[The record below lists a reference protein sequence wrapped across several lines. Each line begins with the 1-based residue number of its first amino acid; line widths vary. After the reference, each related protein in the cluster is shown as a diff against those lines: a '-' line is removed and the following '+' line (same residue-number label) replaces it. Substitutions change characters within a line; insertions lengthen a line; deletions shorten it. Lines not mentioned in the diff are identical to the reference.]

1 MNSTL
6 QLKPLTGLLKRA
18 ALGLVFA
25 GLSAHAAAQSIVMSS
40 TTSTE
45 QSGLF
50 GHLLPDFKKATGIS
64 FHDCPE
70 QLAWEYMTKH
80 LQSIKDMIHHVS
92 IDGYNGYPEK
102 DMLREKF
109 GDAINYLLLIEL
121 MMVERIRNF
130 KP

>member
-1 MNSTL
+1 MRKEDFNI
-6 QLKPLTGLLKRA
+6 LLKERVNEIEQKLIVKRDEYA
-18 ALGLVFA
+18 TGEDVF
-25 GLSAHAAAQSIVMSS
+25 SA
-40 TTSTE
+40 
-45 QSGLF
+45 
-50 GHLLPDFKKATGIS
+50 FKKATGIS

-102 DMLREKF
+102 ELLREKF